1 VRAKHASRRQDSF
14 YSFCLGIIIHIGLTT
29 IIGIPAIPTFPGTS
43 AQAIGNKE
51 TVEPSVAHQNHS
63 VRPGPEVF
71 RSVRRMG
78 ILQLRPCPR
87 LPLGRGARR
96 NKN

>member
-1 VRAKHASRRQDSF
+1 MPATPAGLIFIHSASESLFTSAWERLF
-14 YSFCLGIIIHIGLTT
+14 AFPG
-29 IIGIPAIPTFPGTS
+29 IPTFAGTS
-43 AQAIGNKE
+43 TQAIGNNE

-63 VRPGPEVF
+63 IRPGPEVF

-87 LPLGRGARR
+87 LPLGRGTAP